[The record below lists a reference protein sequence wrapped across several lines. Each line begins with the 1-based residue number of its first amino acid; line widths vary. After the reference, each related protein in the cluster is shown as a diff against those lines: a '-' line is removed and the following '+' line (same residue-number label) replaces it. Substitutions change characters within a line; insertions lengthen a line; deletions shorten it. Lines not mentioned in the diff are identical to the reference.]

1 MQTRIDA
8 VKLLGPAACA
18 GCPIRNRS
26 LCNALSPQK
35 IQALNAISRR
45 VQLEEGES
53 FSIEGDEEV
62 AFANVVEG
70 VLKLARVMEDG
81 REQVV
86 GLLFASDFLG
96 RPNRPAGDSQPFS
109 VQAAGP
115 VELCVFRKKP
125 FEDLLKTYPEL
136 ESELLSRAF
145 DGLDAMREW
154 MLMLGRKTAR
164 ERVASLLHHMA
175 VRCRDANCQPSDG
188 FTLPMTRAD
197 MADFTGLTIE
207 TVSRQVSK
215 LRKENVLV
223 LSGTRAVDT
232 IAMGRLRNIAEG
244 VDTL

>member
-1 MQTRIDA
+1 MK
-8 VKLLGPAACA
+8 VLGPAACA
-18 GCPIRNRS
+18 SCPIRNRS
-26 LCNALSPQK
+26 LCSALSPRK

-45 VQLEEGES
+45 VLLAEGES

-62 AFANVVEG
+62 AFANVVDG

-96 RPNRPAGDSQPFS
+96 RPNRAQGDSQPFS

-115 VELCVFRKKP
+115 AELCVFRKKP
-125 FEDLLKTYPEL
+125 FEDLLTTYPEL

-145 DGLDAMREW
+145 DELDAMREW

-175 VRCRDANCQPSDG
+175 VRCRDANCRPTDG
-188 FTLPMTRAD
+188 FALPMTRAD

-207 TVSRQVSK
+207 TVSRQISK
-215 LRKENVLV
+215 LRRENVVV
-223 LSGTRAVDT
+223 LSGARVVDS
-232 IAMGRLRNIAEG
+232 IAMNRLRNIAEG
-244 VDTL
+244 VEAS